1 MSRQI
6 QTRAASEIQNTG
18 FIPGALFILKA
29 VFISYA
35 FSVVLLF
42 LLSIL
47 ATFQA
52 FSDTVIQISVNTI
65 TAIGVFLC
73 GFMAGRHFSGKG
85 LVFGAVS
92 GIVYALIL
100 CVIGIIVSAEANPA
114 GSAFTAIAIGI
125 ICGAVGGITGI
136 NTKRTRRR

>member
-6 QTRAASEIQNTG
+6 QTRGAAEIPSTG
-18 FIPGALFILKA
+18 FIPGALFILKS
-29 VFISYA
+29 VFISYV

-42 LLSIL
+42 LLSLL

-52 FSDTVIQISVNTI
+52 FSDTVIQISVNI
-65 TAIGVFLC
+65 VTALGVFWC
-73 GFMAGRHFSGKG
+73 GFLAGRHFSGKG
-85 LVFGAVS
+85 LVFGAIS

-100 CVIGIIVSAEANPA
+100 CVIGIIVSAEPHP
-114 GSAFTAIAIGI
+114 GTSALTALAIGI

-136 NTKRTRRR
+136 NTKRKKRR